1 MSLQNIIKKFKPL
14 LMLVIIAACV
24 SCSSKDEQIPSEKGA
39 LLNVGVKGIEEVI
52 TNSSS
57 MSTPRAAVNGK
68 EGSSAQPIVSLGDVD
83 ALVDM
88 QEGNFSQTSPIA
100 TTVQHLESTPSKA
113 ASSGLKAASS
123 MMESGIKFRLLIYD
137 QTNTLV
143 YNQVVTSGVNP
154 QIQLVA
160 YKKYTWHAFSLN
172 EKDTNIPN
180 IAGSGIIARSG
191 LENKDVLH
199 ASGELNAVDGAN
211 YLDITFKRMTSRIQA
226 KLNVRG
232 LFGTIEN
239 STSLSLVKNS
249 TNTTVLQM
257 GDFNVLTGQ
266 FTNVVDVNKAVLASA
281 MVEESG
287 NPSGTV
293 KVASFFTL
301 NTSAIA
307 ANSLKIKFNTL
318 KVTLDDARVRTFQV
332 DTYTFP
338 NAYTPTIGSTYGINI
353 RLIESPVKVKGVLW
367 ARSNLIYNASHT
379 DSYRL
384 KSNSGG
390 STPATKDTEFW
401 NWKSATPTGP
411 SANTDP
417 CLSVYPAGTWRMS
430 TKQEW
435 ESIGQPDDRKQVLG
449 LLWGAQYAYIWNR
462 DSDNPANA
470 AYDDNNLTLSFGGY
484 RTKASSFGG
493 SSVSGSPAGVLL
505 GLLAGGECDYWT
517 SDNYNTNN
525 AYAVKASFTVVLL
538 FLSWNSV
545 TYPYL
550 DKAEGRNIRC
560 VRQIV
565 NN

>member
-1 MSLQNIIKKFKPL
+1 MSFKHIYTKLKSLFL
-14 LMLVIIAACV
+14 LFLAAAV
-24 SCSSKDEQIPSEKGA
+24 ASCSSKEEQLPSEKGA

-57 MSTPRAAVNGK
+57 MSAPRAAVNGK
-68 EGSSAQPIVSLGDVD
+68 EDFSAQPIVSLGDVD
-83 ALVDM
+83 ALVET
-88 QEGNFSQTSPIA
+88 QEGSFSHTSPIA
-100 TTVQHLESTPSKA
+100 TAVQHVESTTGTVA
-113 ASSGLKAASS
+113 RSGLKAASS

-160 YKKYTWHAFSLN
+160 YKNYTWHAVSLN
-172 EKDTNIPN
+172 EKDANLPN
-180 IAGSGIIARSG
+180 IAGSGILARSG
-191 LENKDVLH
+191 LENKDVLY
-199 ASGELNAVDGAN
+199 ASGSFNAVDGAN
-211 YLDITFKRMTSRIQA
+211 YLDIIFKRMTARIQA

-239 STSLSLVKNS
+239 STSLSLVKGS
-249 TNTTVLQM
+249 SNTTVLQM

-266 FTNVVDVNKAVLASA
+266 FTNVVDVNKSVLAST

-293 KVASFFTL
+293 KVASFYTL

-307 ANSLKIKFNTL
+307 SNNLKIKFNTL
-318 KVTLDDARVRTFQV
+318 KVTLDDARIRTFNAN
-332 DTYTFP
+332 TYTFP
-338 NAYTPTIGSTYGINI
+338 NAYTPTIGSTYAINI
-353 RLIESPVKVKGVLW
+353 RLIESPVKVNGVWW

-384 KSNSGG
+384 KSNPGG
-390 STPATKDTEFW
+390 STAATKDTEFW
-401 NWKSATPTGP
+401 NWKSTTPTGP
-411 SANTDP
+411 TANTDP

-435 ESIGQPDDRKQVLG
+435 ESIGQPDDKKEILG

-462 DSDNPANA
+462 DSDNPANT

-493 SSVSGSPAGVLL
+493 STVSDSPAGILL
-505 GLLAGGECDYWT
+505 GALAAGECHYWT
-517 SDNYNTNN
+517 SNNNNTNT
-525 AYAVKASFTVVLL
+525 AYAVKSSFTRVAWL
-538 FLSWNSV
+538 FSWGNV
-545 TYPYL
+545 TYPSV
-550 DKAEGRNIRC
+550 DKSEGRNIRC
-560 VRQIV
+560 VRQVI